1 MINELVETW
10 DDEEESPVPVVLS
23 DETVQPLR
31 ALDRVD
37 AHGRAPNLAG
47 IVVMVL
53 IVMVVFKKK
62 IVRSTHLCL
71 HTPQISGRNSFVRQS
86 IESNV
91 RIPMFQVIESTL
103 LYYRPWPPAGQL
115 ARSHFLHFV
124 SIDQGSV
131 SAAQPSPRF
140 ERLQISSREG
150 ISLLG
155 EGRTLTICKLC
166 LDLAFWGRRTSH
178 LVSGGHT
185 REKPVD

>member
-1 MINELVETW
+1 M
-10 DDEEESPVPVVLS
+10 PVVIS
-23 DETVQPLR
+23 DETAQPLR

-37 AHGRAPNLAG
+37 AHRRAPNLAG
-47 IVVMVL
+47 IVVMVAKGL
-53 IVMVVFKKK
+53 RFRKNCGK
-62 IVRSTHLCL
+62 ICAVDIYFACMGFSPGRS
-71 HTPQISGRNSFVRQS
+71 SFSRQS

>member
-103 LYYRPWPPAGQL
+103 LSPVASSWPD
-115 ARSHFLHFV
+115 HFLHFV

-131 SAAQPSPRF
+131 SAASRPSLRL
-140 ERLQISSREG
+140 ERLQISLREG

-155 EGRTLTICKLC
+155 EGHALPICALG
-166 LDLAFWGRRTSH
+166 LDLGLLGKEDITSRVRWSH
-178 LVSGGHT
+178 
-185 REKPVD
+185 